1 MLRGDRWA
9 ALQRFSRA
17 AGHRGGSC
25 RPVLVRPVRFLEQ
38 SSRLYSAVAC
48 AAARSEHAAARI
60 SRILGPYPADQRRHW
75 AWWLVPT
82 LVSAGS
88 REPHARSGPEVV
100 IFDGEVPRL
109 QSSERGQERV
119 ALQSGAQDQSGEVR
133 LSAGKSRV
141 LRMSRTICSVLVSG
155 LVSHGPHSTTL
166 LNRATSHCIHGHAS
180 PVVDYDNALGVH
192 NALRPWVQRT

>member
-60 SRILGPYPADQRRHW
+60 SRILGPYPVDQRVTLGLLVGADFSPRWVARTTRPFRAGGRH
-75 AWWLVPT
+75 L
-82 LVSAGS
+82 
-88 REPHARSGPEVV
+88 RR
-100 IFDGEVPRL
+100 
-109 QSSERGQERV
+109 RG
-119 ALQSGAQDQSGEVR
+119 AAPPIL
-133 LSAGKSRV
+133 
-141 LRMSRTICSVLVSG
+141 
-155 LVSHGPHSTTL
+155 
-166 LNRATSHCIHGHAS
+166 
-180 PVVDYDNALGVH
+180 
-192 NALRPWVQRT
+192 